1 MGQNGAVPDPFDDD
15 PHHDGNPD
23 GNPDGEAAQDGELGP
38 DGEAPAGGDPRDEP
52 APFGAM
58 VLLTTGSAVAI
69 MAAVSLLS
77 WPENLKLLLLGP
89 ITLVVWEVITY
100 EVWWRRWWGAV
111 PGAVAGLA
119 MYGEGRQAL
128 ADVIGD
134 AWAHPVA
141 YVTAWAL
148 FAVIFAA
155 ASRWP
160 RTSFGVSPAPGSS
173 RA

>member
-1 MGQNGAVPDPFDDD
+1 MPDLHDDAPRDDGHPGGEAVP
-15 PHHDGNPD
+15 
-23 GNPDGEAAQDGELGP
+23 AA
-38 DGEAPAGGDPRDEP
+38 DPRDEP
-52 APFGAM
+52 APFGAV

-77 WPENLKLLLLGP
+77 WPANLKLLLLGP
-89 ITLVVWEVITY
+89 ITLVVWEVVTH

-111 PGAVAGLA
+111 PGAVAGLT
-119 MYGEGRQAL
+119 MYVEGRQAL

-141 YVTAWAL
+141 YVTGWAL
-148 FAVIFAA
+148 FAVIFAV

-160 RTSFGVSPAPGSS
+160 RTAFGLSPGPGSS
-173 RA
+173 PA

>member
-1 MGQNGAVPDPFDDD
+1 MSHPHDDD
-15 PHHDGNPD
+15 SHHDPD
-23 GNPDGEAAQDGELGP
+23 RDGEAAQEREP
-38 DGEAPAGGDPRDEP
+38 APSGDPRDEP
-52 APFGAM
+52 APFGAV

-69 MAAVSLLS
+69 MAAVALLS

-148 FAVIFAA
+148 FAVIFAV

-160 RTSFGVSPAPGSS
+160 RTSFGVSPGPGSS
-173 RA
+173 PG

>member
-15 PHHDGNPD
+15 PAHDGDPLHD
-23 GNPDGEAAQDGELGP
+23 GDPGREAVPGGD
-38 DGEAPAGGDPRDEP
+38 APAGGDPRDEP
-52 APFGAM
+52 APFGAL

-89 ITLVVWEVITY
+89 ITLVAWEVITY

-111 PGAVAGLA
+111 PGALAGLA
-119 MYGEGRQAL
+119 MYVEGRQAL

-134 AWAHPVA
+134 AWARPVA

-148 FAVIFAA
+148 FAVIFAV

-160 RTSFGVSPAPGSS
+160 RTSFGVSPGPGSS
-173 RA
+173 PA